1 MTYRF
6 GHDCTIYCSKGD
18 SDEGFTFSGLSVNGN
33 TPMTGYLGMVDL
45 LSINMSNDFDE
56 IKNETIEDIL
66 KLEKESGTQDV
77 DKNYFMNS
85 DNMVFSFTAIK
96 AIDLFQTII
105 KPFSDKCKEIELE
118 INVLEKNIEDR
129 KKSISMI
136 NF

>member
-1 MTYRF
+1 
-6 GHDCTIYCSKGD
+6 
-18 SDEGFTFSGLSVNGN
+18 
-33 TPMTGYLGMVDL
+33 MVDL